1 MENRGNREILAKYAN
16 TEALKWLMN
25 ATDSALKP
33 FGNVWKFRKSH
44 GTGLAGKIDGP
55 PGEFV
60 LGKAICQTIIQKG

>member
-1 MENRGNREILAKYAN
+1 
-16 TEALKWLMN
+16 MN